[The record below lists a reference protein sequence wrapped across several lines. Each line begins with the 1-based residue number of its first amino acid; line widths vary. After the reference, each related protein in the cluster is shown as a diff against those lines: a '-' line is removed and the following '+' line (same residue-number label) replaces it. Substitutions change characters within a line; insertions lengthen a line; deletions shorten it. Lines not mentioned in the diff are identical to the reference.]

1 MKLSLLSYRSIV
13 AVCLGAIVTPSSAQ
27 LEFVSRTTVTPS
39 DNWFG
44 DSVALSPSY
53 VVIGEPRSDEVA
65 ANAGTVSVFSAKTGA
80 YQRLLKASDGASLD
94 RFGSAV
100 AVSGSRILV
109 GAPSANGNVGAVYV
123 FDAVTGR
130 QLRKLVDLSGVA
142 SDFFGGA
149 VALHGQ
155 LALIGAQGSNTGVAG
170 STGAAFLFDINT
182 GTQLAKLVPSDGDS
196 GMQFGSCVSLNG
208 SLAVVGAWA
217 SGGGA
222 AYVFDSV
229 GHTQLRKLVAADGA
243 AGDRFG
249 SRVSVFGNSVLV
261 GAPFDDGGR
270 GSAYLFSVSTG
281 LQLRKFTLPVGAAST
296 SDLFGSGIA
305 LSEDVAVVGIPGY
318 GEAISYDLRSGQ
330 VVGSLTPPSTDSS
343 VNFGGAI
350 AISGNQVLV
359 AASLD
364 DSRASNA
371 GKVYLFQERTT
382 VRPLSA
388 VAAKGELAPEAGG
401 AKYGTLSAPV
411 INNLRDVAYL
421 STLSGAGTANFGVWA
436 QRIGVHRLQAR
447 VGSDIGGALF
457 KTGRSPVF
465 NDDGDMIFSGT
476 VSGPGITS
484 ANDTALFVGAPLGS
498 TRLLSENVVYGGGFL
513 GGTAINS
520 FQEVVQDYDGSGALA
535 CVVKRKSAPGA
546 PVNAT
551 NDSGAVFYVPSV
563 DQLVGI
569 GEKEVM
575 PAGSDI
581 RYGEITPRISLMK
594 KAIAWGAT
602 LVPGTATPP
611 GVLNSSTNRALF
623 WKRDITSPGL
633 VARAGDEAS
642 VGVKYSSFVAISLS
656 HDIQS
661 TFKTTLSGTG
671 VNSTN
676 NEGIYRAGLGQVWRK
691 GEALN
696 ATDYPGVTIS
706 RVLRFWSL
714 RHGQVILLAQI
725 KGTKVTAANDLAL
738 ILVNPADRNHVLLR
752 EGDFAEGADGAK
764 ILTIQR
770 VDVEPVGS
778 QYVVIASLTGST
790 ATNQALFTGRT
801 TGVDQLP
808 INPRLARAGMKLRK
822 GTAYDTGTIAVPSG
836 KPIKPSSLSIATSTD
851 VAGAGGK
858 GLGQT
863 IEPLGSVGLMIDYSN
878 GLREIRKGVP

>member
-1 MKLSLLSYRSIV
+1 MKLNLLSCRSLV
-13 AVCLGAIVTPSSAQ
+13 AVWLCVFVSPSSAQ
-27 LEFVSRTTVTPS
+27 VALFGRTTVTPN
-39 DNWFG
+39 DNRFG
-44 DSVALSPSY
+44 ESVALSPSY

-65 ANAGTVSVFSAKTGA
+65 SDAGTVSVFSARTGA
-80 YQRLLKASDGASLD
+80 FQRRLKASDAASSD
-94 RFGSAV
+94 KFGGAV
-100 AVSGSRILV
+100 AVSGNRILV
-109 GAPSANGNVGAVYV
+109 GATEADGDVGAAYV

-130 QLRKLVDLSGVA
+130 QLRKLVVIGGGSNDS
-142 SDFFGGA
+142 FGRA
-149 VALHGQ
+149 VALHGH
-155 LALIGAQGSNTGVAG
+155 LALIGAPGHNTGVAG
-170 STGAAFLFDINT
+170 FTGAAFLFDINT
-182 GTQLAKLVPSDGDS
+182 GTQLAKLVPSDGTA
-196 GMQFGSCVSLNG
+196 GMQFGGSVSLNG

-217 SGGGA
+217 GGA
-222 AYVFDSV
+222 GAVYLYDSV
-229 GHTQLRKLVAADGA
+229 GHTQLRKLTASDGEV
-243 AGDRFG
+243 GDLFG
-249 SRVSVFGNSVLV
+249 QSVSVFGNSVLV
-261 GAPFDDGGR
+261 GAPFDDGER

-281 LQLRKFTLPVGAAST
+281 LQLRKFTLPAGSASPGDHYGT
-296 SDLFGSGIA
+296 GLA
-305 LSEDVAVVGIPGY
+305 LSEEWAVIGVPGY
-318 GEAISYDLRSGQ
+318 GEVFSYSVRSSARGEM
-330 VVGSLTPPSTDSS
+330 TPLSTDST
-343 VNFGGAI
+343 VNFGGAV

-359 AASLD
+359 GASLD
-364 DSRASNA
+364 DTRDINA
-371 GKVYLFQERTT
+371 GKAYLFQNRTA
-382 VRPLSA
+382 VRPLLA
-388 VAAKGELAPEAGG
+388 VAAKGELAHDAGG
-401 AKYGTLSAPV
+401 AKYRTLSPPV
-411 INNLRDVAYL
+411 INNFGDVAYI
-421 STLSGAGTANFGVWA
+421 STLSEAGTANVGVWA

-476 VSGPGITS
+476 VSGPGITA
-484 ANDTALFVGAPLGS
+484 ANDAAIFIGAPLGS
-498 TRLLSENVVYGGGFL
+498 TRLLSENVIYGGGFL
-513 GGTAINS
+513 GGTAISS

-563 DQLVGI
+563 DQLVGM
-569 GEKEVM
+569 GEKEVI

-594 KAIAWGAT
+594 KAIAWGAA
-602 LVPGTATPP
+602 LVPGPGTPP

-633 VARAGDEAS
+633 VARSGDEAS

-656 HDIQS
+656 HDFQS

-676 NEGIYRAGLGQVWRK
+676 NEGIYRAGLGKVWRK
-691 GEALN
+691 GEVLN

-714 RHGQVILLAQI
+714 RHGQVILLAQL

-738 ILVNPADRNHVLLR
+738 ILVNPFDRNHLLLR
-752 EGDFAEGADGAK
+752 EGDLAEGADGAR

-790 ATNQALFTGRT
+790 AANQALFTGRT

-836 KPIKPSSLSIATSTD
+836 VSIKLSSLSIATSTD